1 MTLSFDVSPHENGA
15 AACRASTDVFSKG
28 DEVEGWTHL
37 SHLGGYKMRY
47 EVGKGRQ
54 LRANAA
60 GCVLPGVSLVSV
72 TTTPHVAVWRDGWME
87 SDDIAVYFN
96 HGGGLAFKQN
106 GREETIADT
115 GAVII
120 DLDSAGALTTFG
132 GSFTVLRAPRRILG
146 TLANDGQIF
155 NRTLRSDTSAMRL
168 LESCL
173 GALAGRAHM
182 TTPRQREMIANH
194 VQDLLALA
202 IIGSGDETRA
212 EVARDGAAARLYAL
226 KACVD
231 RHLFEPDLGADFLA
245 KANGITPRHVRRL
258 FETEGVP
265 LSKYILERRMLEAYR
280 LLTRPE
286 GNGRTIVD
294 IAFSVGFG
302 DLSYFNRGFAQRFSA
317 TPREVRNAFGTSRKR
332 H

>member
-1 MTLSFDVSPHENGA
+1 MTLSFDAHPHENGA

-47 EVGKGRQ
+47 EVGKGRR

-106 GREETIADT
+106 GRDETIADS

-120 DLDSAGALTTFG
+120 DLDAAGALTTFG
-132 GSFTVLRAPRRILG
+132 GSFTVLRAPRRLLG
-146 TLANDGQIF
+146 RLANDKPLF
-155 NRTLRSDTSAMRL
+155 NRQLRSDTSAMRL
-168 LESCL
+168 LESCI
-173 GALAGRAHM
+173 GALVGRAPLAS
-182 TTPRQREMIANH
+182 PRQQNMVADH
-194 VQDLLALA
+194 LQDLLALA
-202 IIGSGDETRA
+202 VVASGDETRA
-212 EVARDGAAARLYAL
+212 ADVRDGAAARLYAL
-226 KACVD
+226 KVCID
-231 RHLFEPDLGADFLA
+231 RHLFDHRLGAEFLA
-245 KANGITPRHVRRL
+245 RANGITPRHVRRL
-258 FETEGVP
+258 FEAEGVP

-280 LLTRPE
+280 LLTQPE
-286 GNGRTIVD
+286 ANGRTIVD
-294 IAFSVGFG
+294 IAFSIGFG
-302 DLSYFNRGFAQRFSA
+302 DLSYFNRGFSRRFSA
-317 TPREVRNAFGTSRKR
+317 TPREVRNAFGTSGKR
-332 H
+332 